1 MSDALRRRIAERLEG
16 FSDEKLTQVL
26 DYVAF
31 LDSEY
36 NQSERSRST
45 LEKIVTGV
53 EDTLRAA
60 RAPVAAVTGTVNAM
74 DAAGRVMRGLA
85 AAGKTILDE
94 AAATVR
100 PKPASAPP
108 EGGQAT

>member
-16 FSDEKLTQVL
+16 LSDEKLMQIL

-31 LDSEY
+31 LDSQY

-45 LEKIVTGV
+45 LEKIVSGV

-60 RAPVAAVTGTVNAM
+60 RAPAAAVKGTVNAV
-74 DAAGRVMRGLA
+74 DTASRVLKGLTAAGR
-85 AAGKTILDE
+85 TIIDE
-94 AAATVR
+94 AAASVR
-100 PKPASAPP
+100 PKAPAGPP

>member
-16 FSDEKLTQVL
+16 LPDEKLLQIL

-31 LDSEY
+31 LDSTY
-36 NQSERSRST
+36 NQNERSRST
-45 LEKIVTGV
+45 LEKIVSGV

-60 RAPVAAVTGTVNAM
+60 RAPAAAVKGTVNAM

-85 AAGKTILDE
+85 AAGRSIIDE
-94 AAATVR
+94 AAASVQ
-100 PKPASAPP
+100 PKAPANPP

>member
-16 FSDEKLTQVL
+16 LSDEKLTQVL

-31 LDSEY
+31 LASEY

-45 LEKIVTGV
+45 LEKLVTGV

-85 AAGKTILDE
+85 AAGRSIIDE
-94 AAATVR
+94 AAASVR
-100 PKPASAPP
+100 PAKPANRTD
-108 EGGQAT
+108 EGQAT